1 MINELEYRSVGNV
14 EAIVKIK
21 KKDTKHR
28 KEYKRYIR
36 HY

>member
-1 MINELEYRSVGNV
+1 MINEFEYRLVVNV

-28 KEYKRYIR
+28 KEYEIY
-36 HY
+36 